1 MMQDDGV
8 VLVVGS
14 GGRRYREYLLV
25 GASRRRPLW
34 LLDAHQPSWQTPYV
48 EGASVVPLV
57 DEARLIPNQEG
68 LVEAACEVAA
78 HRRVVGA
85 FSYDETLIVSTAHIA
100 ERLGLPGLTIDG
112 VENCRNKHRNRR
124 RLTEAGLP
132 QPRHAFVRSL
142 EEARAAAERVGY
154 PVVLKP
160 QGMGASIGVI
170 RARDAGGVDAAF
182 EVAYAASYGGNPA
195 YEGGVL
201 VEEMLSG
208 PEISVDGVVFRGEYE
223 PLILARK
230 KVGLEP
236 YFEEIGHV
244 VDPDDPLLADPEL
257 VDVLRRGHQAL
268 GLQYGMTHTE
278 VMLTPRGMV
287 IVEVNGRLGGDLI
300 PYLGQLA
307 TGIVPGAIAAD
318 VAAGSAAVVQRSQRR
333 IVGIRFLY
341 PPEDCRVVEVA
352 LPRNGAVPGLLE
364 AAPMVEPGVE
374 LRLPPKGYIGRY
386 AYVICTGV
394 DRERCSA
401 ALDEAAARARLSF
414 EEPAEDPEGLVR
426 F

>member
-1 MMQDDGV
+1 MSRDDGV

-25 GASRRRPLW
+25 GAARRRPLW
-34 LLDAHQPSWQTPYV
+34 LLDAHEVSWQTPYV

-57 DEARLIPNQEG
+57 DEARLIPNQEA

-78 HRRVVGA
+78 HRRVAGT

-100 ERLGLPGLTIDG
+100 DKLGLPGLTIDG

-124 RLTEAGLP
+124 RLTADGLP
-132 QPRHAFVRSL
+132 QPQYAFVRSL
-142 EEARAAAERVGY
+142 EEARDAAERIGY

-170 RARDAGGVDAAF
+170 RAQEADGLDGAF
-182 EVAYAASYGGNPA
+182 EVAYGASYGGNPA

-208 PEISVDGVVFRGEYE
+208 PEISIDGVVFRGEYE

-244 VDPDDPLLADPEL
+244 VDPEDPLLADPEL
-257 VDVLRRGHQAL
+257 RDVLRRGHQAL
-268 GLQYGMTHTE
+268 GLEYGMTHTE

-307 TGIVPGAIAAD
+307 TGMVPGGIAAD
-318 VAAGSAAVVQRSQRR
+318 VATDTPPVIERSRRR

-341 PPEDCRVVEVA
+341 PPQDCRVVEVD
-352 LPRNGAVPGLLE
+352 LPANGSVPGLLE
-364 AAPMVEPGVE
+364 AAPMVEPGAE

-386 AYVICTGV
+386 AYVICTGA
-394 DRERCSA
+394 DPERCSA
-401 ALDEAAARARLSF
+401 ALDEAASLAHLAF
-414 EEPAEDPEGLVR
+414 EEPAKVVEGLVR